1 MLRINEVV
9 KYMTSRYRILDV
21 EDDVYTWINID
32 SDKAFPERIFK
43 TEIEAEILSE
53 NLKKAED
60 PFESLAEELPE

>member
-32 SDKAFPERIFK
+32 SDKAF
-43 TEIEAEILSE
+43 
-53 NLKKAED
+53 LK
-60 PFESLAEELPE
+60 ESLKPRLKLKFYLKT